1 MKTPQIVSAS
11 DWTRARVALLAKEK
25 EFTRAR
31 DALSQARRE
40 LPWERVERRYVFDGP
55 AGEETLEQLFEGRSQ
70 LVVYHFM
77 FGPDAKAG
85 CKSCSFW
92 ADSIDRA
99 VVHLAHR
106 DVTLIAISR
115 APVVK
120 LAAFKQ
126 RLGWSFKWM
135 SSGRTT
141 FNYDFNVSFDPG
153 RMGPATYNYGP
164 HTGSQSDL
172 PGISVFYRD
181 EKNEVFHT
189 YSTFGRGIDLMN
201 AAYNYLDLV
210 PKGRDEDGL
219 PATMSWTRFRD
230 EYDAAE

>member
-1 MKTPQIVSAS
+1 MKTPQVVSAS

-55 AGEETLEQLFEGRSQ
+55 GGEETLEQLFDGRSQ

-85 CKSCSFW
+85 CKNCSFW

-106 DVTLIAISR
+106 DVTLLAISR
-115 APVVK
+115 APVAK

-126 RLGWSFKWM
+126 RLGWTFKWV

-153 RMGPATYNYGP
+153 RTGPATYNYGP
-164 HTGSQSDL
+164 LTGSQADM

-189 YSTFGRGIDLMN
+189 YSAFGRGIDLMN
-201 AAYNYLDLV
+201 TAYNYLDLV

-219 PATMSWTRFRD
+219 PFAMTWTRIRD
-230 EYDAAE
+230 EYNATE